1 MAGQS
6 TRGSVAV
13 LLGRSAL
20 EQDRDGRVGS
30 SGTRWPPLPRP
41 VPRAPRWR
49 RRSTPRSR
57 GSREG
62 VLSGQGPADD
72 ELLDLARTLVQR
84 GHAGVA
90 EELPHRIPVDVAVAA
105 VDLAR
110 GGRG

>member
-41 VPRAPRWR
+41 VPRAPRWK

-62 VLSGQGPADD
+62 VLAGEGAADD
-72 ELLDLARTLVQR
+72 ELLDLAGALVQCSY
-84 GHAGVA
+84 AGVA
-90 EELPHRIPVDVAVAA
+90 EELPHRVLVD
-105 VDLAR
+105 
-110 GGRG
+110 